1 MYREYDHSTVTGTY
15 WDNNETRR
23 EIRMDIIHLRNQD
36 PIMLAARRNGN
47 MARADR
53 ITLDSRPAFRRW
65 IDEDP
70 EVRPSMIPRGRAGEE
85 FDW

>member
-1 MYREYDHSTVTGTY
+1 MYREYDHSVVTGTI
-15 WDNNETRR
+15 R
-23 EIRMDIIHLRNQD
+23 EDGGPEREVRMEFIHLRNQD